1 MTNKKT
7 TTNKKKKTGTS
18 SLTYPT
24 GLTSGDTDFL
34 HIAVLK
40 YVPPGI
46 TSNANGFAFQTSD
59 QKNRVAN
66 GGKDTRI
73 IGNIFLP
80 VPTNV
85 TDRNSVSW
93 RESRLNSLA
102 LDAIQESKG
111 VIGDLSLDT
120 SLQQSVDAL
129 KARFSSV
136 AGKYKEAIES
146 EAVRDS
152 LETFFISKAVNVVG
166 ANVDAQDL
174 ISRSQG
180 AVLNPNLEL
189 LFKSVNLRQFNYTFI
204 LTPRTRQEAQTV
216 KGIIKTFK
224 KRMAA
229 KSTADSVDGGSG
241 LFIGAP
247 DVFQL
252 TFKRGTQDH
261 PFLHDHKICALT
273 DMQVNY
279 TGTGAY
285 ATYDDATPVQTNITL
300 TFSELSPVYAEEYD
314 LNDTDAGVGF

>member
-1 MTNKKT
+1 MTNKKS

-34 HIAVLK
+34 HITVLE
-40 YVPPGI
+40 YVPPGT
-46 TSNANGFAFQTSD
+46 TSTGFRFRTGDDA
-59 QKNRVAN
+59 NRVAN
-66 GGKDTRI
+66 GGKDTRA

-80 VPTNV
+80 IPTNV

-93 RESRLNSLA
+93 RESRLNSIA
-102 LDAIQESKG
+102 LDAVQTA
-111 VIGDLSLDT
+111 GDLVKA
-120 SLQQSVDAL
+120 VDPKQGL
-129 KARFSSV
+129 GKNFSAVTAVGSKV
-136 AGKYKEAIES
+136 INKYKDAITDPTI
-146 EAVRDS
+146 RDN
-152 LETFFISKAVNVVG
+152 LELFFLGKAVNVAG
-166 ANVDAQDL
+166 ANVDIQDL
-174 ISRSQG
+174 ISRTNG

-229 KSTADSVDGGSG
+229 KSTAKNVQGGSG

-314 LNDTDAGVGF
+314 LGNTDEGVGF